1 MCLSQ
6 GAQPKH
12 GAYVL
17 STICSCYIRSILA
30 RGVIGAVPGAAKAAI
45 EPAVMIVVAM
55 FNAYIPPLTAVR
67 FAVVHYMSLHHNVVM
82 S

>member
-1 MCLSQ
+1 MRLSQ
-6 GAQPKH
+6 GAHAKH
-12 GAYVL
+12 GAYVF

-30 RGVIGAVPGAAKAAI
+30 CGVIGALPGAAEAAI

-55 FNAYIPPLTAVR
+55 FKAYIPPLTAVW
-67 FAVVHYMSLHHNVVM
+67 FAVVRYISLHHNVVM